1 MNHSIFLDES
11 GDLGF
16 NPHKKSSKYF
26 IITMLFT
33 SEKTLIEKIVKK
45 IHKHLRKKVK
55 KLSGG
60 VLHCVKEK
68 PSTRVKLLTLLSQN
82 KCLIMAIYLPKSK
95 VYIHLQ
101 NEKHILYNYVANILL
116 DRIVTKKFLSTNT
129 NIVLIAAKRETNKFL
144 NTNFKDYLQSQLN
157 TRHKL
162 IMKIEIKTP
171 SEEKALQVVDFAS
184 WAIFRKYEKGD
195 CYYYDLIKKIIVE
208 ERGLFS

>member
-1 MNHSIFLDES
+1 MNQSIFLDES

-16 NPHKKSSKYF
+16 NPYKKSSKYF
-26 IITMLFT
+26 IITLLFT
-33 SEKTLIEKIVKK
+33 SDKTTIEKIVKK
-45 IHKHLRKKVK
+45 VHKNLRRKVK

-68 PSTRVKLLTLLSQN
+68 PSTRVKLLTLLAQS
-82 KCLIMAIYLPKSK
+82 KCFIMAIYLPKSK
-95 VYIHLQ
+95 VYTHLQ

-116 DRIVTKKFLSTNT
+116 DRIATKKFLSTNT

-144 NTNFKDYLQSQLN
+144 NTNFRDYLQMQLN
-157 TRHKL
+157 ARHKL

-184 WAIFRKYEKGD
+184 WAIFRKYERGD
-195 CYYYDLIKKIIVE
+195 SYYYDLIKMIIVE

>member
-1 MNHSIFLDES
+1 MSQYIFLDES

-16 NPHKKSSKYF
+16 NPHKRSSNYF

-33 SEKTLIEKIVKK
+33 SDSAPIEKIVKK
-45 IHKHLRKKVK
+45 IHKNLRKKVK

-68 PSTRVKLLTLLSQN
+68 PSTRVKLLTLLAQS
-82 KCLIMAIYLPKSK
+82 KCFIMAIYLNKSK
-95 VYIHLQ
+95 VYTNLRD
-101 NEKHILYNYVANILL
+101 EKHILYNYVANILL
-116 DRIVTKKFLSTNT
+116 DRIATRKFLNTNT
-129 NIVLIAAKRETNKFL
+129 NVVLIAAKRETNKFL
-144 NTNFKDYLQSQLN
+144 NANFKNYLQAQLN
-157 TRHKL
+157 SRHKL

-184 WAIFRKYEKGD
+184 WAIFRKYEQGD
-195 CYYYDLIKKIIVE
+195 GYYYDLIKKIIIE